1 MSTYFLRNYNHSQ
14 KCYELCGEFRLFYKS
29 TYVSNEA
36 GIVAKRLIMDSKR
49 QQKVARQIQKDLSEI
64 FQKDLKGQLD
74 GAFVTITEVRVTPD
88 LSIARVHLSVMLAKN
103 NAWLLEA
110 IREKAKHI
118 RNLLGQRIRHQMRIV
133 PDLQFFL
140 DDSAEYAAKMDA
152 LISSLNIPPLKEGE
166 QPLED

>member
-1 MSTYFLRNYNHSQ
+1 
-14 KCYELCGEFRLFYKS
+14 
-29 TYVSNEA
+29 
-36 GIVAKRLIMDSKR
+36 MDTKR

-64 FQKDLKGQLD
+64 FQKDLNGQFD

-88 LSIARVHLSVMLAKN
+88 LSLARIHLSVLLAKN
-103 NAWLLEA
+103 SNWLLEA
-110 IREKAKHI
+110 IREKTKHI
-118 RNLLGQRIRHQMRIV
+118 RNLLGQRIRHQLRIV

-166 QPLED
+166 LPLED